1 VTTTPGVYYAD
12 TSVLVRA
19 YFSREPDHL
28 ALRQLLLEGDAPVV
42 TSALTRVEFA
52 SAIAAAGRAG
62 RLRRQRVLLDRFDG
76 DCRDGGP
83 VTLLDFDAAG
93 VLPLARR
100 LVRAHPL
107 RTLDA
112 IHLAVA
118 LTDARELAAGEP
130 VSLVTRDKAQA
141 AAAESLGL
149 GLA

>member
-1 VTTTPGVYYAD
+1 VTTAAGVYYVD
-12 TSVLVRA
+12 TSALVSA
-19 YFSREPDHL
+19 YLSGEPEHQQ
-28 ALRQLLLEGDAPVV
+28 LRQLLLEGDAPVV
-42 TSALTRVEFA
+42 TSTLTRVEFA

-62 RLRRQRVLLDRFDG
+62 RLRRQRVLLDRFDT

-83 VTLLDFDAAG
+83 VTLLDLDATG

-100 LVRAHPL
+100 LVRVHPI

-118 LTDARELAAGEP
+118 LTDATELAAGEP

-149 GLA
+149 PLV